1 MSPKSRFLNGLE
13 GAALEPTMGQ
23 KVEVDGEWYKRWWSE
38 TRRKKTWEVTLSSVC
53 YLAPANVLQQIL
65 SNVLASGEK
74 RTETKTN
81 FDVQAWGPE

>member
-1 MSPKSRFLNGLE
+1 VVQAMVE
-13 GAALEPTMGQ
+13 GEEE
-23 KVEVDGEWYKRWWSE
+23 KE
-38 TRRKKTWEVTLSSVC
+38 TWGVTVSSVC
-53 YLAPANVLQQIL
+53 YLAPANVLQHIL